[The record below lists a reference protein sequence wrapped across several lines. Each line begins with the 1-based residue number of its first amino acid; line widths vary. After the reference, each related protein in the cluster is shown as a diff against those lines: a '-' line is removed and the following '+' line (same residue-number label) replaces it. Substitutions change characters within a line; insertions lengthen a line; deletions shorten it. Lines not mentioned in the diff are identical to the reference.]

1 MSKIIPLHNQAYLQF
16 LKQAKEILE
25 QAKDDLFVEA
35 INLCSCQCWKEWA
48 EDREDGE
55 KYEFDTE
62 MIMES
67 GDKNA
72 LILVEVMATLNEAWE
87 GLG

>member
-1 MSKIIPLHNQAYLQF
+1 MTKVIPLHNQAYLQF

-25 QAKDDLFVEA
+25 QAKDDLFIEA
-35 INLCSCQCWKEWA
+35 INLCSCQCWKEWVK
-48 EDREDGE
+48 DKEDGE
-55 KYEFDTE
+55 EFEFDTE
-62 MIMES
+62 MIKAC

-72 LILVEVMATLNEAWE
+72 ILLVEVMALLNEARK